1 MNQGTHPNRLDLEAL
16 RRAFAAEG
24 PPADAAGEDCPHP
37 ERLWAAVRGELPD
50 AERDALLDHVAVC
63 AACAE
68 DWRLA
73 AELARER
80 RAGEAPVVPLR
91 RPWTRQVRFLV
102 PAAAA
107 ACLLVVVGVVFE
119 ERREERQTFAM
130 RGDEQG
136 AIRPLVAGA
145 LPRERCLLRWEGPE
159 GALYDVRVTT
169 DDLLREVAVAR
180 RLERRELLVPAAKLA
195 GLPPGSKLFWH
206 VTAVRADGEQ
216 IGSETFDVELR

>member
-1 MNQGTHPNRLDLEAL
+1 MNQGTHPNRLDLDAL
-16 RRAFAAEG
+16 RRAFAADG

-73 AELARER
+73 AELARESR
-80 RAGEAPVVPLR
+80 EAAPVVPLH

-107 ACLLVVVGVVFE
+107 ACLLVVVGVEIE
-119 ERREERQTFAM
+119 ERREERQLIAM

-145 LPRERCLLRWEGPE
+145 LPRERFLLRWEGPE

-180 RLERRELLVPAAKLA
+180 RLQRRELLVPAAKLT
-195 GLPPGSKLFWH
+195 GLSSGSKLFWQ
-206 VTAVRADGEQ
+206 VTAVRPDGEEVS
-216 IGSETFDVELR
+216 SETFSIALR

>member
-16 RRAFAAEG
+16 RRAFATEG

-37 ERLWAAVRGELPD
+37 ERLWAAVRGELPA
-50 AERDALLDHVAVC
+50 AERDALLDHVAAC
-63 AACAE
+63 AACTE

-80 RAGEAPVVPLR
+80 RAVEAPVVPLP

-107 ACLLVVVGVVFE
+107 ACLLVVVGVRIE
-119 ERREERQTFAM
+119 ERREERLIAM
-130 RGDEQG
+130 RGEAQG
-136 AIRPLVAGA
+136 AIRPLVEGA
-145 LPRERCLLRWEGPE
+145 LPRERFLLRWEGPE

-169 DDLLREVAVAR
+169 DDLLREVAIAR
-180 RLERRELLVPAAKLA
+180 RLERRELLVPAPKLA
-195 GLPPGSKLFWH
+195 GLPSGSKLFWQ
-206 VTAVRADGEQ
+206 VTAVRPDGEEVS
-216 IGSETFDVELR
+216 SETFNVELR

>member
-1 MNQGTHPNRLDLEAL
+1 MIQGTNHNRLDLEAL

-24 PPADAAGEDCPHP
+24 PPASAAGEDCPDS
-37 ERLWAAVRGELPD
+37 ERIWAAVRGELPD
-50 AERDALLDHVAVC
+50 AERDTLLDHVAVC
-63 AACAE
+63 SACAE

-80 RAGEAPVVPLR
+80 RAGEAPVVPLH

-102 PAAAA
+102 PATVA
-107 ACLLVVVGVVFE
+107 ACLLVVVGVVE
-119 ERREERQTFAM
+119 ERREERQLVAM

-145 LPRERCLLRWEGPE
+145 LPRERFLLRWEGPE

-169 DDLLREVAVAR
+169 DDLLREVAIAR

-195 GLPPGSKLFWH
+195 GITPGSKLYWH
-206 VTAVRADGEQ
+206 VTAVRPDGEEVS
-216 IGSETFDVELR
+216 SETFSIELR